1 MIIIYFIN
9 LKLINDDDNSKEKDN
24 KKYYYKIKIYYFN
37 NYSVFA
43 KLIINLNKLFFIEFD

>member
-1 MIIIYFIN
+1 MI
-9 LKLINDDDNSKEKDN
+9 DNSKEKDN